1 MRNAMCRI
9 MRHATRRAVV
19 GKAALV
25 GVAFLV
31 LGAVAG
37 CATAPGPDGRESSV
51 TVYGT
56 VDAGVSVTRDR

>member
-1 MRNAMCRI
+1 MISAAR
-9 MRHATRRAVV
+9 
-19 GKAALV
+19 GKAAFFGTVL
-25 GVAFLV
+25 LV

-37 CATAPGPDGRESSV
+37 CSTASGPDGRESSV